1 MGYGAVR
8 ECGNYRIGGCWYRE
22 QWRNVGLALGRR
34 STPGEAITC
43 NQCGFG
49 SRFGSVGSKSR
60 VSSWSGNGAAGS
72 TMRGMFLA
80 SSKRG

>member
-1 MGYGAVR
+1 MAYGAAR
-8 ECGNYRIGGCWYRE
+8 EYGNCRFGGCRYRE
-22 QWRNVGLALGRR
+22 QWRNAGLVVGRR

-43 NQCGFG
+43 DHCGFG

-60 VSSWSGNGAAGS
+60 VSSWSGSGAAGS

-80 SSKRG
+80 SSKWG